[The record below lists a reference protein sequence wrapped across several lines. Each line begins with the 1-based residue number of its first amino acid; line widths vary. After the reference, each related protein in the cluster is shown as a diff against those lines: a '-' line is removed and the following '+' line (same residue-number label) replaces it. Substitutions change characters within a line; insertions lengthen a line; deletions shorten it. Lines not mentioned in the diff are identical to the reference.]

1 MTRGPEAVRFEAYFY
16 VEMAKP
22 QTIKQIMSAPP
33 LTCSPDERLDRV
45 ARMMLTNH
53 CGFIPLTV
61 DGKVVGVL
69 SDRDIA
75 MRCVAEARNPVEVT
89 AADVMTTH
97 FYSVEGTDPIEN
109 AMTMMEHRQVRR
121 LPVLDHGKLIGVV
134 SQADLV
140 ANLAPHRGA
149 ELVKLISRATWRLV
163 GGVR

>member
-1 MTRGPEAVRFEAYFY
+1 
-16 VEMAKP
+16 
-22 QTIKQIMSAPP
+22 MSAPP
-33 LTCSPDERLDRV
+33 VTCSPDERLDRV

-53 CGFIPLTV
+53 CGFIPLSV

-75 MRCVAEARNPVEVT
+75 MRCVAESRNPVELT
-89 AADVMTTH
+89 AGDVMTTH
-97 FYSVEGTDPIEN
+97 FYAIDGAEPIEN
-109 AMTMMEHRQVRR
+109 AMALMEHRQVRR
-121 LPVLDHGKLIGVV
+121 LPVLDHGKLAGVV

-163 GGVR
+163 GGTR

>member
-1 MTRGPEAVRFEAYFY
+1 
-16 VEMAKP
+16 MAKP
-22 QTIKQIMSAPP
+22 QTIKQIMSTPP
-33 LTCSPDERLDRV
+33 VTCSPDERLDRV

-61 DGKVVGVL
+61 EGKVVGVL

-75 MRCVAEARNPVEVT
+75 MRCVAESRNPMDMT

-97 FYSVEGTDPIEN
+97 FYGIEGVDPIEN
-109 AMTMMEHRQVRR
+109 AMTLMEHRQVRR

>member
-1 MTRGPEAVRFEAYFY
+1 
-16 VEMAKP
+16 MAKP

-33 LTCSPDERLDRV
+33 VTCSPDERLDRV
-45 ARMMLTNH
+45 ARMMLMNH

-61 DGKVVGVL
+61 DGAVVGVL

-75 MRCVAEARNPVEVT
+75 MRCVAESRNPVELT
-89 AADVMTTH
+89 AGEVMTTH
-97 FYSVEGTDPIEN
+97 FYSIDGSDPIEN
-109 AMTMMEHRQVRR
+109 AMALMEHRQVRR

>member
-1 MTRGPEAVRFEAYFY
+1 
-16 VEMAKP
+16 MAKP
-22 QTIKQIMSAPP
+22 QTIKQIMSTPP
-33 LTCSPDERLDRV
+33 VTCSPDERLERV

-61 DGKVVGVL
+61 EGKVVGVL

-75 MRCVAEARNPVEVT
+75 MRCVAEARNPIEIT

-97 FYSVEGTDPIEN
+97 FYAIDGVDPIEN
-109 AMTMMEHRQVRR
+109 AMTLMEHRQVRR
-121 LPVLDHGKLIGVV
+121 LPVLADGKLIGVV

-163 GGVR
+163 GGTR